1 MSAEVGSWRSEVRRR
16 FRPLTSDLRL
26 LPFVLRRYPQ
36 PGRLVTIELRQRFPV
51 LIGLL
56 ALGWYVI
63 APSEIAAVFVFGLAG
78 MLVTAW
84 LWARAMA
91 LGVVARRRLHY
102 AAVQV
107 GDVLE
112 ERLALQND
120 TPLPVLWAE
129 FVDRSDLPGYTVSSV
144 RAADPSSFVHWRATA
159 ECRRRGLFSLGPWE
173 LRLGDPFG
181 IFLVRQVYTD
191 RQELLVYPP
200 LAPLPPQLLPH
211 NSLLGDH
218 RLLRQPVRAETLLA
232 STTRRYIPGD
242 PLRHVHWPTS
252 AHRDALYTKI
262 FEPEATSTIWLVP
275 DLDPAV
281 HLGQGP
287 DSTEETMVLL
297 MASLADH
304 LLRRGLSVG
313 LLALDDTVHALRP
326 QSGRAQV
333 WQVLRALAPLHAVS
347 PVPLDAALARLG
359 ASLPLRDRV
368 VVITPSLDIRWTR
381 ALRSRAHHAG
391 LEVILLDP
399 QSFGGVGRADAAV
412 QALADLGLSARVLR
426 RGELQ
431 AAVGAYGQ
439 VRRWEFRTL
448 GTGRVVAQQTPRAAS
463 PTPEA
468 AHA

>member
-1 MSAEVGSWRSEVRRR
+1 MRHAIQRLRL
-16 FRPLTSDLRL
+16 LTSDLRH

-36 PGRLVTIELRQRFPV
+36 PGRITTIELRQRLPP
-51 LIGLL
+51 LIALL
-56 ALGWYVI
+56 ALAWYLI
-63 APSEIAAVFVFGLAG
+63 APSEVAAVFVFGLAG
-78 MLVTAW
+78 MLACAW

-91 LGVVARRRLHY
+91 RGVVARRQLHF

-112 ERLALQND
+112 ERLALQNNSA
-120 TPLPVLWAE
+120 LPVLWAE

-144 RAADPSSFVHWRATA
+144 RAADPSSLVHWRATA

-218 RLLRQPVRAETLLA
+218 RLLRQPILAETLLA
-232 STTRRYIPGD
+232 STTRRYVPGD

-252 AHRDALYTKI
+252 ARRDALYTKM

-275 DLDPAV
+275 DLDQAV

-287 DSTEETMVLL
+287 DSTEETLVLL

-313 LLALDDTVHALRP
+313 LLALDETVHALRP

-333 WQVLRALAPLHAVS
+333 WQVLRALAPLHAAC
-347 PVPLDAALARLG
+347 PVPLEAALARLS
-359 ASLPLRDRV
+359 ASLPARDRI
-368 VVITPSLDIRWTR
+368 VVITPSLDTGWTQAVR
-381 ALRSRAHHAG
+381 TRAHHAG

-399 QSFGGVGRADAAV
+399 QSFGGVGRADTAV
-412 QALADLGLSARVLR
+412 QALADQGLSARVLR
-426 RGELQ
+426 RGELR
-431 AAVGAYGQ
+431 AAPGAYGQ

-448 GTGRVVAQQTPRAAS
+448 STGRVVAQQTPRAAN
-463 PTPEA
+463 PAPEA